1 MSQLVCYSPSMNT
14 DLLTPKEVAALLGV
28 SRATVYN
35 LLSAR
40 VLTFRKYGSKTIRIE
55 RAEVHR
61 YIALSTRVKNNGN
74 GKPVVDEEGHEIIEW
89 R

>member
-1 MSQLVCYSPSMNT
+1 MNT
-14 DLLTPKEVAALLGV
+14 DLLTPQEVAALLGV

-40 VLTFRKYGSKTIRIE
+40 ELTFRKYGSKTIRIE
-55 RAEVHR
+55 RAEVQR
-61 YIALSTRVKNNGN
+61 YINLSTHVKKNGV
-74 GKPVVDEEGHEIIEW
+74 GKPVQVDEEGHEIVEW